1 MKNHFSGKITKLS
14 VSFVLMLLISVFFCY
29 AQEKIQLKIASL
41 APSRSPWDIQLKELA
56 QEWYEIT
63 DGTVSV
69 TFYDAMSLGGEKSV
83 LQKLNPPRPGQ
94 KPPLDG
100 AVLSTVGLN
109 EMAPAARLYT
119 LSIPFLIRSQAELDK
134 VLDTYGDSLL
144 KEFNAKGFNVIAW
157 TNVGWLSFY
166 TKDPYS
172 DLKTLSKIKL
182 ASAGIDSPV
191 LGETFRAA
199 GLTVEDIQ
207 ASKIL
212 RSLKSTGG
220 VRGFF
225 AVHMYA
231 YVTGFYKAI
240 SYAMNTKM
248 CPVMAGLV
256 ISNSAWNRIPEKY
269 KPEMIAAVDRIKQK
283 LNNSL
288 DESDAM
294 YVARM
299 EKEGITMINPTPEEL
314 AAWERDFGKAV
325 EAVNKKVPDAFDM
338 DLFRKIKALLKR
350 D

>member
-1 MKNHFSGKITKLS
+1 MKKNAAFSRISTVFALI
-14 VSFVLMLLISVFFCY
+14 FLISGLSCY
-29 AQEKIQLKIASL
+29 GQEKIQLKIASL

-69 TFYDAMSLGGEKSV
+69 TFYDVMSLGGEKSV

-109 EMAPAARLYT
+109 EMAPEARIYT
-119 LSIPFLIRSQAELDK
+119 LSIPFLIRSQEELDK
-134 VLDTYGDSLL
+134 VLDTYGEDLL
-144 KEFNAKGFNVIAW
+144 EEFDANGFNVIAW

-166 TKDPYS
+166 TKDPYK
-172 DLKTLSKIKL
+172 DLSTLSEIKL

-207 ASKIL
+207 TSKIL
-212 RSLKSTGG
+212 QSLKSSSG

-231 YVTGFYKAI
+231 YVTGFYKSI
-240 SYAMNTKM
+240 NYALNTKM
-248 CPVMAGLV
+248 CPVMAGFV
-256 ISNSAWNRIPEKY
+256 ISNSSWNKIPEKY
-269 KPEMIAAVDRIKQK
+269 KPEMIAAVERIKQN
-283 LNNSL
+283 LNDSL

-294 YVARM
+294 YVSRM
-299 EKEGITMINPTPEEL
+299 EKEGVTMINPTPEEL
-314 AAWERDFGKAV
+314 AVWEGDFAEAV
-325 EAVNKKVPDAFDM
+325 EAVNRKVPDAFDM
-338 DLFRKIKALLKR
+338 DLFRKIKDLLER
-350 D
+350 N